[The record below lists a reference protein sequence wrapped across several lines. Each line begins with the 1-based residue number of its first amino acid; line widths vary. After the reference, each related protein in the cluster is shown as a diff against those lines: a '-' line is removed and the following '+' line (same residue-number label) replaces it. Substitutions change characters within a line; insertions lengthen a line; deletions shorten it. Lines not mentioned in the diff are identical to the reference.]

1 MPHEFE
7 PQLFFSFVEKSEKFV
22 SVASPKDL
30 MTVFPGH
37 IASPGECFFPAH
49 IRVKEPLKKF
59 RVTAG
64 LEKPTSLCFSKIVFA
79 GTVDDDDVLVDV
91 SRLAEF
97 EMSSQHRMSSS
108 PAAAIEGA
116 VFSNNVHSEKEVNP
130 WWQATFPDN
139 VRIRGIFYYRRSD
152 WTIIHE
158 QHVRISGFTRDGTET
173 VLYYPENPD
182 YLENQELG
190 RAPVTATLWSAVEAL
205 EAGREALSG
214 SALEKYNTLASE
226 GLADINGWLDNY
238 EDKGKLPSLS
248 GKDRAG
254 AANKLLE
261 ALALSIG
268 GAKDYGITDEDALEI
283 DLSGIQARHIRLRAY
298 GETPV
303 GLGGLEVYS
312 SENSQLIKRFD
323 QKDVKFRYSFSAL
336 THPQSFSADLYTN
349 IQSRRVDLG
358 EVCSLG
364 KLRVWNINQQHAA
377 NTLFLEITV
386 RADDE
391 QPWQIVYDH
400 GQTYRRAVSV
410 LKLINFLIR
419 ADWSPAY
426 AEFISKLFSM
436 YRRKRLMA
444 PLARLVRHREHLNK
458 AVFKGSDEIW
468 PKTKYAA
475 PLRLGKHGLRVPIGY
490 RDEKVIMGHL
500 LEMRDKIRALGH
512 KPLFMYG
519 TLLGA
524 IREKDFIPHDD
535 DVDLAVIMSG
545 VGPDTVNEECDKFI
559 ELLNE
564 NGVKANRGAR
574 HSPLIHCHRGPVTY
588 DIFILGHV
596 GDTVYWPHTALKV
609 VPERADIFLPTGEVE
624 FKGEVFDAP
633 ADPEA
638 VCKARYGDDWHIPN
652 PAFEW

>member
-1 MPHEFE
+1 MLEETVDLLPGFIDKMSRFLERATPE
-7 PQLFFSFVEKSEKFV
+7 A
-22 SVASPKDL
+22 VAN
-30 MTVFPGH
+30 MFPGYVV
-37 IASPGECFFPAH
+37 SPGECFFPTH
-49 IRVKEPLKKF
+49 IPVKGPLKRF

-64 LEKPTSLCFSKIVFA
+64 LDKPTSLCFSKIIFA
-79 GTVDDDDVLVDV
+79 GTIDDDDVLVDV
-91 SRLAEF
+91 SRLGEF
-97 EMSSQHRMSSS
+97 EMSSRHKMSSS
-108 PAAAIEGA
+108 AAAAVEGGI
-116 VFSNNVHSEKEVNP
+116 FSNNVHSEKEVTP
-130 WWQATFPDN
+130 WWQAIFPDN
-139 VRIRGIFYYRRSD
+139 VRVRGIFYYRRSD

-158 QHVRISGFTRDGTET
+158 QHIRISGFSRSGDET
-173 VLYYPENPD
+173 VLYYPESPD
-182 YLENQELG
+182 YLENQELV
-190 RAPVTATLWSAVEAL
+190 RAPTKAALKLAVEAL
-205 EAGREALSG
+205 ETGREALSG
-214 SALEKYNTLASE
+214 NTLEQYEALVSE
-226 GLADINGWLDNY
+226 GLTDVGGWLDDY
-238 EDKGKLPSLS
+238 EGKGKLPSLS

-254 AANKLLE
+254 PANKLLE
-261 ALALSIG
+261 ALTLSIG
-268 GAKDYGITDEDALEI
+268 GVKDFGITEEDALEI
-283 DLSGIQARHIRLRAY
+283 DLSGIDAQHIRIRAY

-312 SENSQLIKRFD
+312 GENGQLIKRFD
-323 QKDVKFRYSFSAL
+323 KSDVKFRYSFSAL
-336 THPQSFSADLYTN
+336 TYPESFSADLYTN
-349 IQSRRVDLG
+349 IQSRRIDMG
-358 EVCSLG
+358 EVSSLG
-364 KLRVWNINQQHAA
+364 KLRVWNINRQHAA

-386 RADDE
+386 RANDD
-391 QPWQIVYDH
+391 QPWQVVYDH
-400 GQTYRRAVSV
+400 GKVYRQTRNV
-410 LKLINFLIR
+410 LKLINYLIR

-426 AEFISKLFSM
+426 AHFISKLFSM
-436 YRRKRLMA
+436 YRRKRLMT
-444 PLARLVRHREHLNK
+444 PLARLVRHREHLNA

-490 RDEKVIMGHL
+490 RDEKVIMGQL
-500 LEMRDKIRALGH
+500 LEMRDKVRSLGH
-512 KPLFMYG
+512 MPLFMYG

-535 DVDLAVIMSG
+535 DVDLAVILSG

-609 VPERADIFLPTGEVE
+609 VPERADIFLPIGEVE